1 MAGKDVN
8 EVGRLDEK
16 KKKKREDLLNATYE
30 LFTSKGVFDTSISD
44 IVKKANMAKG
54 TFYLYFKDKYDIR
67 NALITKKAGELFSV
81 AYEKMYRKKFSSLE
95 ATVICAAD
103 VIIDQL
109 NEDKTLLE
117 FIAKNLQWGLFHKV
131 LLEGENDVSKSFFDW
146 YSELIATSGRK
157 FKNHVSHLYD
167 RGIDQ
172 FDLLQCDPARRAGR
186 TAGTQ
191 RGTSPVDS
199 GDPAH
204 AGDRREIIKR

>member
-81 AYEKMYRKKFSSLE
+81 AYEKMYLKKFSSLE

-117 FIAKNLQWGLFHKV
+117 FISKNLQWGLFHKV

-157 FKNHVSHLYD
+157 FKNHELVIYMIVELINSTCYNVILHEEPVGLPELKEELHQL
-167 RGIDQ
+167 IPVI
-172 FDLLQCDPARRAGR
+172 LR
-186 TAGTQ
+186 TQ
-191 RGTSPVDS
+191 
-199 GDPAH
+199 
-204 AGDRREIIKR
+204 EIVEKS